1 MSVLFSGDFH
11 ASFSGKISSVTKRT
25 LKKKYRSKKYSCI
38 NYHIILGD
46 GSFMWPGNYIH
57 DLANYET
64 LARRKFPV
72 LCVLGNHDPIL
83 GMTNLSEVDIDIGE
97 TVYQIYNNLFV
108 AFLKRGVENNCGYQY

>member
-1 MSVLFSGDFH
+1 MSILFSGDFH
-11 ASFSGKISSVTKRT
+11 ASSSGEISSVTKTALVKR
-25 LKKKYRSKKYSCI
+25 YRSEKYSRI

-72 LCVLGNHDPIL
+72 LCVLGNHDPIF
-83 GMTNLSEVDIDIGE
+83 GNI
-97 TVYQIYNNLFV
+97 
-108 AFLKRGVENNCGYQY
+108 